1 MESVEHLETR
11 RKVIIMLSIMAAM
24 FFASVNQTIVG
35 NALPRIIAELGGMDY
50 YSWVFTIYMLT
61 SAVTTILIGRLSDI
75 YGRKPFLLIGIFV
88 FTVGAFLA
96 GTSEDIYQL
105 ITYRG
110 IQGLG
115 AGMIMSSA
123 FTAVG
128 DLFSPRERGK
138 WNGLMSSV
146 FGLASVF
153 GPTMGGYIVDHFDWH
168 WVFWVFLPLGIV
180 AFALIWI
187 LFPKVDKKES
197 QNVDYFGSA
206 FLTLTIVPM
215 LLAFSWAGS
224 KYDWASSQVIGLF
237 AGAAA
242 ALAVFIVIE
251 RKVKNPILPLYLF
264 KNSIFTISNIVG
276 FTLGIGMF
284 GAAMYIPFFI
294 QGVLGFTATHSSY
307 LTMTMT
313 ISLVVAS
320 TLSGQII
327 SRTGKYK
334 WLAYA
339 GLAVTTAGMIGLEF
353 MDVSTTQGMLLVYLI
368 TVGFGLGI
376 CMPVFTLTVQNAVDY
391 KMLGVA
397 TASSQL
403 FRSLGGTVGVAIMGT
418 VMRSR
423 MTDKMSDLAGKTG
436 ASAVNIPPQLA
447 QKLEA
452 LKNPQVL
459 LDPKK
464 LDTIH
469 QSLPAQ
475 MQDMFVQLIA
485 SLRDAMSFALSGV
498 FSMGAIMM
506 ALAIFFT
513 IFLKEIP
520 LRTSVKKPAQEEQ
533 HKTAVQA

>member
-1 MESVEHLETR
+1 MEHLDIR
-11 RKVIIMLSIMAAM
+11 RKVIIMISIMAAM
-24 FFASVNQTIVG
+24 FFAAVNQTIVG

-61 SAVTTILIGRLSDI
+61 SAVTTILVGRLSDI
-75 YGRKPFLLIGIFV
+75 YGRKPFLLIGIFI

-96 GTSEDIYQL
+96 GTSQDIYQL
-105 ITYRG
+105 ILYRG

-115 AGMIMSSA
+115 AGLIMSSA

-128 DLFSPRERGK
+128 DLFAPRERGK
-138 WNGLMSSV
+138 WSGLMTSV

-180 AFALIWI
+180 AFALIWV
-187 LFPKVDKKES
+187 LFPKVDRKES
-197 QNVDYFGSA
+197 KKVDYLGSV

-224 KYDWASSQVIGLF
+224 KYDWDSSQIIGLF
-237 AGAAA
+237 AGSVVAFI
-242 ALAVFIVIE
+242 VFIIVE
-251 RKVKNPILPLYLF
+251 RKVENPILPLYLF
-264 KNSIFTISNIVG
+264 KNSIFTISNMVS
-276 FTLGIGMF
+276 FTLGVGMF

-313 ISLVVAS
+313 ISLVIAS
-320 TLSGQII
+320 AISGQII

-339 GLAVTTAGMIGLEF
+339 GLLITTAGMVGLGF
-353 MDVSTTQGMLLVYLI
+353 MDVVTKQGTVLSYLI

-391 KMLGVA
+391 KLLGVA
-397 TASSQL
+397 TASVQL

-418 VMRSR
+418 VMSSR
-423 MTDKMSDLAGKTG
+423 MTDKMSELSSKMG
-436 ASAVNIPPQLA
+436 ASAANIPPEMA

-464 LDTIH
+464 LDAIH
-469 QSLPAQ
+469 QTLPAQ
-475 MQDMFVQLIA
+475 MQEMFIHLVVT
-485 SLRDAMSFALSGV
+485 LRDAMSFALSGV
-498 FSMGAIMM
+498 FFSGAIVMC
-506 ALAIFFT
+506 LAIFFT

-520 LRTSVKKPAQEEQ
+520 LKTSIKKTKQEEQ
-533 HKTAVQA
+533 NNKTAAQA